1 MTHYDVF
8 NGDAD
13 GLCALQ
19 QYRLAHP
26 GHGML
31 VTGVKRDI
39 ALLERTPAGRD
50 DHVLALDI
58 SVAANRA
65 ALERLLE
72 RGAKVEWFDHHLPGP
87 LPQHPYFTAHIDT
100 SPAVCTSLL
109 MNHHLH
115 GSHAE
120 WAVVAAF
127 GDNLGNSA
135 RQLADQLELPQDHQ
149 TALQT
154 LGECLNY
161 NAYGESVADLWFHPA
176 DLFKRLHPY
185 TRPLDFIYA
194 DSAFTTLQAGFANDL
209 AMAEAL
215 SPLEENEHAAVWLLP
230 DSAWSRRANGPFGNR
245 LANRFPQR
253 AHAILT
259 PTAEDTLSVSVR
271 APLSH
276 PFGAAQLCQQF
287 VHGGGREGAAGI
299 TRLPAAEIERF
310 VRAFN
315 ARWPA

>member
-1 MTHYDVF
+1 MAHYDVF

-19 QYRLAHP
+19 QFRLAHP
-26 GHGML
+26 GPGTL
-31 VTGVKRDI
+31 ITGVKRDI
-39 ALLERTPAGRD
+39 SLLERTPAGPG

-58 SVAANRA
+58 SVAPNRT
-65 ALERLLE
+65 ALDQLLE

-100 SPAVCTSLL
+100 SPTVCTSLL

-135 RQLADQLELPQDHQ
+135 RQLANQLALPDDHQ
-149 TALQT
+149 SALQT

-161 NAYGESVADLWFHPA
+161 NAYGDTVEDLWFHPA
-176 DLFKRLHPY
+176 ELFKRLHPY
-185 TRPLDFIYA
+185 TRPLDFIYT
-194 DSAFTTLQAGFANDL
+194 DSAFTTLQEGFENDL
-209 AMAEAL
+209 ALAEAVV
-215 SPLEENEHAAVWLLP
+215 PLEEHEHAAVWRLP
-230 DSAWSRRANGPFGNR
+230 DSAWSRRVSGVFGNE
-245 LANRFPQR
+245 LATRSPGR

-259 PTAEDTLSVSVR
+259 PKPGGGLTVSVR
-271 APLSH
+271 APLNN
-276 PFGAAQLCQQF
+276 PTGAGQLCAQF
-287 VHGGGREGAAGI
+287 PGGGGREGAAGI
-299 TRLPAAEIERF
+299 NNLPENDTEHFIRTFLAA
-310 VRAFN
+310 
-315 ARWPA
+315 W